1 MATQSGLKSS
11 QCSLLATLHHTIGAL
26 CSSCVFTF
34 QLFIYQLVSDI
45 NPQFTSDKFTWFQSK
60 IVSSTSHCAPYLP
73 SSNRWAERFV
83 QTFKQ
88 AMRVGEKDGL
98 SLVRVSFYSNLVA
111 NCCITAQV
119 GNLLCNNC

>member
-11 QCSLLATLHHTIGAL
+11 QCSLLATLHHTIEAL

-34 QLFIYQLVSDI
+34 QLFIYQLVSNI
-45 NPQFTSDKFTWFQSK
+45 SPQFTSDKFTWFQSK
-60 IVSSTSHCAPYLP
+60 KVSSTSHCVPYLP
-73 SSNRWAERFV
+73 SSNSWAECFV

-88 AMRVGEKDGL
+88 AMRAGEKDGL
-98 SLVRVSFYSNLVA
+98 SLVRVSFYSSLFA

-119 GNLLCNNC
+119 ANLLCDNC